1 MAIADGCEMAPIQK
15 EWIRVDAACEY
26 ASVSKPVMYGWL
38 NQGLVKNFSNRA
50 RGQIK
55 GARLISLSSLRDFLE
70 SRATG
75 GVAA

>member
-1 MAIADGCEMAPIQK
+1 MPEITSPIKK
-15 EWIRVDAACEY
+15 EWIRVQEACEF

-38 NQGLVKNFSNRA
+38 NQGLVKSFSNRG

-55 GARLISLSSLRDFLE
+55 GTRLISFDSLRNFLE